1 MEQFTIAPR
10 GPFRLSASLR
20 FLRDATLRESTPAGH
35 ADGGDGVFRLAFP
48 VDDDWRLA
56 VVRFWQREGEGTLLG
71 SVQSAAPAGLV
82 RIQVERV
89 LAVEEDGS
97 ALAGIA
103 ARDPVLAGLLG
114 RHAGARPVRFP
125 SPYEAACS
133 MIIGHRIRAL
143 QARALTRRIAEWC
156 GTAVDIDGRRIT
168 AFPTPRQLIGA
179 PELPGMSVVKDERL
193 RAVARAALEGRLS
206 GKTLRARK
214 PRQAIEMLRE
224 LPGIG
229 PFFAEQ
235 ILLRG
240 AGVADVFP
248 LHDTRLHETM
258 AREYGLP
265 ADPAVLAGIAATW
278 APLRGWIS
286 WLWRVYGTE
295 AGTPAEEVEDQ
306 PGSSKSSAPMSSAHT
321 AGKSWMN
328 RSINVRHSAESST
341 TSSTP
346 DSRSECSGP
355 RKVVFSPMTTRGIP

>member
-20 FLRDATLRESTPAGH
+20 FLRDATPAGY

-56 VVRFWQREGEGTLLG
+56 VVRFWQREGAGTLLG

-103 ARDPVLAGLLG
+103 ARDPVLSGLLG

-133 MIIGHRIRAL
+133 MIIGHRIRAT
-143 QARALTRRIAEWC
+143 QARGLTRRIAQWC

-168 AFPTPRQLIGA
+168 AFPTPRQLLGA
-179 PELPGMSVVKDERL
+179 PELPGMSAVKDERL

-214 PRQAIEMLRE
+214 PAQAIEMLRE

-240 AGVADVFP
+240 AGLADVFP

-258 AREYGLP
+258 AREYGVP

-278 APLRGWIS
+278 APLRGWVS
-286 WLWRVYGTE
+286 WLWRVHGNGTE
-295 AGTPAEEVEDQ
+295 PGTSAEAVEDQ
-306 PGSSKSSAPMSSAHT
+306 PVSPMSSAHT

-328 RSINVRHSAESST
+328 RSISVRHSTESST

-346 DSRSECSGP
+346 DSRSNCSGP